1 MSGEE
6 KTTGEVFIGRVVLFI
21 LAVLTII
28 AALAWNDYVKLVL
41 REKVNDS
48 AILKTH
54 LIFAI
59 IITGILI
66 LAIALFAWL
75 FGNISGI

>member
-1 MSGEE
+1 MSDEE
-6 KTTGEVFIGRVVLFI
+6 KTIGEVFTGRVVLFI
-21 LAVLTII
+21 LAALTII
-28 AALAWNDYVKLVL
+28 AALAWNDYVKLIL
-41 REKVNDS
+41 REKINDS
-48 AILKTH
+48 SILKNH

-66 LAIALFAWL
+66 LMIALFAWL